1 MRKDRFAIM
10 IQFFDL
16 YGIKSEKKLLKV
28 FPLTVGRGQADRP
41 WRIYFTK
48 SMAEKFLKKYIEFN
62 DVVKI
67 SIMRNGRKIS
77 YEVVQ
82 GRY

>member
-41 WRIYFTK
+41 
-48 SMAEKFLKKYIEFN
+48 
-62 DVVKI
+62 
-67 SIMRNGRKIS
+67 
-77 YEVVQ
+77 
-82 GRY
+82 